1 LSLSFSVAVSPRSPA
16 EAAGL
21 QPGDEVV
28 SFGGRPVRRVRDVVE
43 RLGYEP
49 GREVLMQVKR
59 KGVGLVNVAVV
70 ASESLLRAT
79 APVR

>member
-1 LSLSFSVAVSPRSPA
+1 
-16 EAAGL
+16 
-21 QPGDEVV
+21 
-28 SFGGRPVRRVRDVVE
+28 VRRVRDVVE

-70 ASESLLRAT
+70 ASESLFRAT

>member
-1 LSLSFSVAVSPRSPA
+1 
-16 EAAGL
+16 
-21 QPGDEVV
+21 
-28 SFGGRPVRRVRDVVE
+28 VRRVRDVVE

-79 APVR
+79 APVP